1 MGLGSEMQTLVKTLV
16 QGKFEGSLETL
27 ADTNFWDPGET
38 LQIQKLRVSESLARP
53 SSGSKKEEV
62 KNTGESL
69 CFMVRGGKGEAL
81 SNWGYLGVP

>member
-27 ADTNFWDPGET
+27 
-38 LQIQKLRVSESLARP
+38 QIQKLRVSETLARP
-53 SSGSKKEEV
+53 SSESKKEEV

-81 SNWGYLGVP
+81 SN

>member
-1 MGLGSEMQTLVKTLV
+1 MQTLVKTLV

-27 ADTNFWDPGET
+27 
-38 LQIQKLRVSESLARP
+38 QIQKLRVSETLARP
-53 SSGSKKEEV
+53 SSESKKEEV

-81 SNWGYLGVP
+81 SN